1 LGIVRHHGRVAGRT
15 AEPLLERDEPLGL
28 LREVFAECAVGTGRL
43 VLVTGEAGVG
53 KTALVQEMADEVR
66 SLHTGREQDV
76 RVFIGSCE
84 MLFTPRPLGPI
95 ADVALQAGGPLQD
108 VIRSGP
114 RVYEILPVLLGMLAE
129 RPTVIVLEDLH
140 WADEATLDLLKLLG
154 RRLEATCSLIVG
166 TYRDDELASDHPL
179 YSVLGSLAATRGVQ
193 RLRLEPLS
201 LDSVRELAAART
213 GVDGDELYRRT
224 GGNPFFVTEA
234 LASGGPAVPQ
244 TVRDAVIARAATLEP
259 GGRRLLQAMSIVP
272 GHVSPDLLEA
282 LAGDDVSEL
291 DDCLSSGVL
300 VWADSTIAFRHEL
313 ARLTIEEGIDPV
325 RRNALHRTALDYLM
339 THGDDPARVAHHA
352 EAIGDADTVAEYA
365 PRAAAEAS
373 ARGAHREAA
382 AQYSRALRFG
392 ASLSLERRAELYEL
406 GGHEY
411 YLIDW
416 FADAVVCLEEAVQ
429 LRRATEDRRAEGD
442 ALRRLSAVQRCG
454 GRHADAS
461 KSAYEAIRLL
471 EDPPT
476 GAELAAAYAN
486 LGMLALNDDDH
497 DRARTAAAKALE
509 IARAVDHRPTIAHA
523 LNTLGSAC
531 LYQGDL
537 SGLGLMEA
545 SLAIALEDDLEEHAG
560 RAYLNTMDAAHRN
573 RDWVLIDRLLDVGT
587 DYCCEHGLDLWLR
600 YLDLYRARS
609 ELDRGRW
616 SAAEAAIPASAEDP
630 GTPLARIVAVLV
642 LGLLRVR
649 RGDPGGWDALDEAQ
663 ARADASGE
671 LQFRAP
677 VAAARAEAAWLTG
690 REFDIEAATDGP
702 LDGCLRSGL
711 AWWAGELA
719 WRRREAGIDEP
730 VPPGIAAPWRLM
742 LEDRLPEAAA
752 EWERA
757 GCPYEEAVALA
768 ATDDEDNLARA
779 VEILRG
785 LGAAAAVARVSRR
798 ARDAGIGRLRRGP
811 RAATRA
817 NPRGLTPR
825 EIEVLALM
833 ASGLRNG
840 DIAERL
846 VVSTRTVDHHV
857 SAVLSKLGVPNRAAA
872 VREAVRLGIDVD
884 AKDG

>member
-1 LGIVRHHGRVAGRT
+1 VTRVAGTT
-15 AEPLLERDEPLGL
+15 AQPLLERDEPLGL
-28 LREVFAECAVGTGRL
+28 LREVFVECAVGTGRL

-53 KTALVQEMADEVR
+53 KTALVQQLADEVR
-66 SLHTGREQDV
+66 AAHTGRGQDT
-76 RVFIGSCE
+76 RVLIGSCE

-95 ADVALQAGGPLQD
+95 ADVALQVGGPILD
-108 VIRSGP
+108 VMQGGP
-114 RVYEILPVLLGMLAE
+114 RVHEILPVLLSELAE
-129 RPTVIVLEDLH
+129 NPTVIVLEDLH

-154 RRLEATCSLIVG
+154 RRLEATRSLIVG

-179 YSVLGSLAATRGVQ
+179 YSVLGGLAATRGVQ
-193 RLRLEPLS
+193 RLRLQPLS
-201 LDSVRELAAART
+201 LDSVRELASAHA
-213 GVDGDELYRRT
+213 GVDADELYRRT

-234 LASGGPAVPQ
+234 LASGGTAVPQ
-244 TVRDAVIARAATLEP
+244 TVREAVIARAATLEP
-259 GGRRLLQAMSIVP
+259 GGRRLLQALSIVP
-272 GHVSPDLLEA
+272 GHVAPDLLQA
-282 LAGDDVSEL
+282 LAGDDIGDL

-300 VWADSTIAFRHEL
+300 VWADSTVAFRHEL

-325 RRNALHRTALDYLM
+325 RRNALHRTALDHLM
-339 THGDDPARVAHHA
+339 THGDDPARLAHHA

-365 PRAAAEAS
+365 PLAAAEAA

-382 AQYSRALRFG
+382 AQYTRALRFG
-392 ASLSLERRAELYEL
+392 ASLPLDRRAELFEL

-411 YLIDW
+411 YLSDW
-416 FADAVVCLEEAVQ
+416 FEDAVDCLEEAVE

-442 ALRRLSAVQRCG
+442 ALRQLSAVQRCG

-461 KSAYEAIRLL
+461 KSAHEAIRLL

-476 GAELAAAYAN
+476 GPELAAAYAN

-497 DRARTAAAKALE
+497 DRARAAATKALE
-509 IARAVDHRPTIAHA
+509 IARAFDHRPTIAHA
-523 LNTLGSAC
+523 LNTLGAAS
-531 LYQGDL
+531 LYQGDAA
-537 SGLGLMEA
+537 GLGFMEA
-545 SLAIALEDDLEEHAG
+545 SLAISLEDDLEEHAG

-573 RDWVLIDRLLDVGT
+573 RDWPLIDRWLDPGT
-587 DYCCEHGLDLWLR
+587 EYCCEHGLDLWLR

-616 SAAEAAIPASAEDP
+616 SAAEAAIPSSAEDP
-630 GTPLARIVAVLV
+630 GTPLARIVALLV
-642 LGLLRVR
+642 IGLLRVR
-649 RGDPGGWDALDEAQ
+649 RGDPGAWDALDEAHE
-663 ARADASGE
+663 RAEASGE

-677 VAAARAEAAWLTG
+677 VAAARAEAAWLTS
-690 REFDIEAATDGP
+690 RDIDVDAATAGP
-702 LDGCLRSGL
+702 LQACLQSGL
-711 AWWAGELA
+711 RWWAGELA

-730 VPPGIAAPWRLM
+730 APPCIADPWRLM

-752 EWERA
+752 AWERM
-757 GCPYEEAVALA
+757 GCQYEQAVALA
-768 ATDDEDNLARA
+768 ATGDEENLGRA

-785 LGAAAAVARVSRR
+785 LGASAAVARISRR
-798 ARDAGIGRLRRGP
+798 ARDAGVGRVRRGP

-825 EIEVLALM
+825 EVEVLGLM
-833 ASGLRNG
+833 TSGLRNA

-857 SAVLSKLGVPNRAAA
+857 SAVLSKLGVANRAAA